1 MPQTAQRGGGVATP
15 GQMMPVG
22 RFENDTRQQIIT
34 LSNMTPQTPGTAGQI
49 TTQQLPT
56 SGYLSSI
63 WMLLQGTTTTTSA
76 QSATVLAYPTAP
88 WNFLRKIRVY
98 TNMGVE
104 LVNISGYGLYLYQSV
119 QRTGLDIDTIVNS
132 MSYAATDGGSNNTV
146 KSRYIGHTSSL
157 AASSSETWKAGYY
170 LPISWGT
177 AGKAGLQLL
186 QDDAVKYYLELT
198 WGDLTDLYAS
208 TSGTPAL
215 SSVSVTPMVETFSTP
230 RNPAN
235 RPDLSY
241 SKLILEETQAFDNGT
256 GVSTFKMVTG
266 NMVTRLIHELSNQ
279 TSSVAHPLDPSEVT
293 LLRMDYAQTQVPYN
307 LNPDVQLL
315 RQAFL
320 YGRNLPQ
327 GVYVWELAEALGLP
341 ELPTMRD
348 VIDTLMLTNLQ
359 SEITLS
365 GVTLSSSRLR
375 TIKEWL
381 VPNRNFG
388 G

>member
-1 MPQTAQRGGGVATP
+1 
-15 GQMMPVG
+15 MPVG
-22 RFENDTRQQIIT
+22 RFESDTRQQIIT
-34 LSNMTPQTPGTAGQI
+34 LSPMTPPNLGTAGQI
-49 TTQQLPT
+49 VTQQLPT
-56 SGYLSSI
+56 SGYLSAI

-76 QSATVLAYPTAP
+76 QSGAIGTYPQPP
-88 WNFLRKIRVY
+88 WNFVRKIRVY

-104 LVNISGYGLYLYQSV
+104 LVNLSGYGLYLYQSL

-132 MSYAATDGGSNNTV
+132 LTYAATDSGNNTV
-146 KSRYIGHTSSL
+146 KSRFLVHPTALGV
-157 AASSSETWKAGYY
+157 SSSETWKAGYY
-170 LPISWGT
+170 LPIAWGT
-177 AGKAGLQLL
+177 GGKAGLQLL

-198 WGDLTDLYAS
+198 FGDLTDLYAS
-208 TSGTPAL
+208 TSGTPSL
-215 SSVSVTPMVETFSTP
+215 SAVSVTPMVETFSTP
-230 RNPAN
+230 MNPAN

-241 SKLILEETQAFDNGT
+241 SKVILEETQPFDTGT
-256 GVSTFKMVTG
+256 GVTTFKMVTG
-266 NMVTRLIHELSNQ
+266 NMVTQLIHELSNGA
-279 TSSVAHPLDPSEVT
+279 TAKPLDPSEVT

-307 LNPDVQLL
+307 LNPDIQLL

-320 YGRNLPQ
+320 YGRNMPQ
-327 GVYVWELAEALGLP
+327 GCYVWELSEALGLK

-365 GVTLSSSRLR
+365 GVTPSNSKLR

>member
-1 MPQTAQRGGGVATP
+1 VAQKSQQ
-15 GQMMPVG
+15 GQAQAMPVG
-22 RFENDTRQQIIT
+22 RFESDTRQQIIT
-34 LSNMTPQTPGTAGQI
+34 LSPMTPPNAGTAGQI
-49 TTQQLPT
+49 VTQQLPT
-56 SGYLSSI
+56 SGYLSAI

-76 QSATVLAYPTAP
+76 QSATVLAYPQPP
-88 WNFLRKIRVY
+88 WNFVRKIRVY

-104 LVNISGYGLYLYQSV
+104 LVNLSGYGLYLYQSAL
-119 QRTGLDIDTIVNS
+119 RTGLDIDTIVNS
-132 MSYAATDGGSNNTV
+132 LTYAATDSGNNTV
-146 KSRYIGHTSSL
+146 KSRYLVHPTSL

-170 LPISWGT
+170 LPIAWGT
-177 AGKAGLQLL
+177 GGKAGLQLL

-198 WGDLTDLYAS
+198 FGDLTDLYAS
-208 TSGTPAL
+208 TSGTPTL
-215 SSVSVTPMVETFSTP
+215 SNVSVTPMVETFSTP

-241 SKLILEETQAFDNGT
+241 SKVILEETQPFDTGT
-256 GVSTFKMVTG
+256 GVTTFKMVTG
-266 NMVTRLIHELSNQ
+266 NMVTQLIHELSNGS
-279 TSSVAHPLDPSEVT
+279 TAKPLDPSEVT

-307 LNPDVQLL
+307 LNPDIQLL

-320 YGRNLPQ
+320 YGRNFPQ
-327 GVYVWELAEALGLP
+327 GCYIWELSEALGLK

-365 GVTLSSSRLR
+365 GVTPVSSKLR

>member
-1 MPQTAQRGGGVATP
+1 VAAGTQQAGGSQA
-15 GQMMPVG
+15 MPVG
-22 RFENDTRQQIIT
+22 RFESDTRQQIFT
-34 LSNMTPQTPGTAGQI
+34 LSPMTPPNPGTAGQI
-49 TTQQLPT
+49 VTQQLPT
-56 SGYLSSI
+56 SGYLASI
-63 WMLLQGTTTTTSA
+63 WMLLAGTTTTTSA
-76 QSATVLAYPTAP
+76 QSAVVGTYPQPP
-88 WNFLRKIRVY
+88 WNFVRKIRVY

-104 LVNISGYGLYLYQSV
+104 LVNLSGYGLKLYQDAL
-119 QRTGLDIDTIVNS
+119 RTGLDIDTVVNS
-132 MSYAATDGGSNNTV
+132 LTYAATDGGANNTV
-146 KSRYIGHTSSL
+146 KSRYLVHPTSL
-157 AASSSETWKAGYY
+157 GVSSSETWKAGYW

-177 AGKAGLQLL
+177 GGKAGLQLL

-198 WGDLTDLYAS
+198 FGDLTDLYTS

-215 SSVSVTPMVETFSTP
+215 SAVSVTPMVETFSTP

-241 SKLILEETQAFDNGT
+241 SKVILEETQPFDTGT
-256 GVSTFKMVTG
+256 GVTTFKMVTG
-266 NMVTRLIHELSNQ
+266 NMVTQLIHELSNG
-279 TSSVAHPLDPSEVT
+279 TTAKPLDPSEVS
-293 LLRMDYAQTQVPYN
+293 LLRMDYASTQVPYN
-307 LNPDVQLL
+307 LNPDIQLL

-320 YGRNLPQ
+320 YGRNMPQ
-327 GVYVWELAEALGLP
+327 GVYIWELAEALGLK

-359 SEITLS
+359 TEITLS
-365 GVTLSSSRLR
+365 GVTPTNSKLR

>member
-1 MPQTAQRGGGVATP
+1 MAAASTQSNTAQA
-15 GQMMPVG
+15 MPVG

-34 LSNMTPQTPGTAGQI
+34 QSTMTPQTPGTAGQI

-56 SGYLSSI
+56 SGYLSAI
-63 WMLLQGTTTTTSA
+63 WMLLQGTTTTSSA
-76 QSATVLAYPTAP
+76 QSTSVGTYPQPP

-104 LVNISGYGLYLYQSV
+104 LVNISGYGLYLYQSTL
-119 QRTGLDIDTIVNS
+119 RTGLDIDTIATS
-132 MSYAATDGGSNNTV
+132 LSYAATDGGSNNTV
-146 KSRYIGHTSSL
+146 KGRFINHPSSL
-157 AASSSETWKAGYY
+157 GASSTETWKAGYY
-170 LPISWGT
+170 LPIAWGT

-208 TSGTPAL
+208 TSGTPTL
-215 SSVSVTPMVETFSTP
+215 SNVSVVPVVETFSTP
-230 RNPAN
+230 RNSAN

-241 SKLILEETQAFDNGT
+241 SKVILEEAQPLDT
-256 GVSTFKMVTG
+256 GAGVCTFKMVTG
-266 NMVTRLIHELSNQ
+266 NMVTRLIHELSNGA
-279 TSSVAHPLDPSEVT
+279 TAKPLDPSEVT

-307 LNPDVQLL
+307 INPDVQLL

-327 GVYVWELAEALGLP
+327 GVYIWELAEALGLP

-359 SEITLS
+359 SEISVS
-365 GVTLSSSRLR
+365 GVTLSSSKLR

>member
-1 MPQTAQRGGGVATP
+1 MAQKNGNGQQVVAA
-15 GQMMPVG
+15 QAMPVG

-34 LSNMTPQTPGTAGQI
+34 LSPMTPPNPGTAGQI
-49 TTQQLPT
+49 VTQQLPT
-56 SGYLSSI
+56 SGYLSAI

-76 QSATVLAYPTAP
+76 QSATVLAYPQPP

-104 LVNISGYGLYLYQSV
+104 LVNLSGYGLYLYQSCL
-119 QRTGLDIDTIVNS
+119 RTGLDIDTIVNS
-132 MSYAATDGGSNNTV
+132 LTYAVTDSGNNTV
-146 KSRYIGHTSSL
+146 KSRYLVHPTSL
-157 AASSSETWKAGYY
+157 AASSSETWKAGFY
-170 LPISWGT
+170 LPIAWGT

-198 WGDLTDLYAS
+198 FGDLNDLYAS
-208 TSGTPAL
+208 TSGTPTL
-215 SSVSVTPMVETFSTP
+215 SNVSVTPMVETFATP

-241 SKLILEETQAFDNGT
+241 SKMILEETQPFDTGT
-256 GVSTFKMVTG
+256 GVTTFKMVTG
-266 NMVTRLIHELSNQ
+266 NMVSQLIQELSNGS
-279 TSSVAHPLDPSEVT
+279 TAHPLDPTEVS
-293 LLRMDYAQTQVPYN
+293 LLRMDYASTQVPYN
-307 LNPDVQLL
+307 MNPDVQLL

-327 GVYVWELAEALGLP
+327 GVYVWELAEALGLK

-359 SEITLS
+359 TEITLS
-365 GVTLSSSRLR
+365 GVTLASSKLR

>member
-1 MPQTAQRGGGVATP
+1 MPTPTKQPTTAQA
-15 GQMMPVG
+15 MPVG

-34 LSNMTPQTPGTAGQI
+34 QSALVPSSPGTAGQI

-63 WMLLQGTTTTTSA
+63 FMLLQGTTTTTSA
-76 QSATVLAYPTAP
+76 QSTSVGTYPQPP

-104 LVNISGYGLYLYQSV
+104 LVNLSGYGLYLYQSCL
-119 QRTGLDIDTIVNS
+119 RTGLDIDTIVNS
-132 MSYAATDGGSNNTV
+132 LSYAATDGGNNNTV
-146 KSRYIGHTSSL
+146 KSRYLAHPSSL
-157 AASSSETWKAGYY
+157 AASSTETWKAGYY
-170 LPISWGT
+170 LPIAWGT
-177 AGKAGLQLL
+177 GGKAGLQLL

-215 SSVSVTPMVETFSTP
+215 SNVSVTPVVETFSTP
-230 RNPAN
+230 RNPNN

-241 SKLILEETQAFDNGT
+241 SKVLLEESQPFDTGT
-256 GVSTFKMVTG
+256 GVCTFKMVTG
-266 NMVTRLIHELSNQ
+266 NMVTQLIHELSNGS
-279 TSSVAHPLDPSEVT
+279 TAKPLDPSEVT
-293 LLRMDYAQTQVPYN
+293 LMRMDYAQTQVPYSIN
-307 LNPDVQLL
+307 SDVQLL

-327 GVYVWELAEALGLP
+327 GVYTWELSEALGMK

-359 SEITLS
+359 SEITVS
-365 GVTLSSSRLR
+365 GVTLSSSKLR

>member
-1 MPQTAQRGGGVATP
+1 MAAKTNGQVVTAQA
-15 GQMMPVG
+15 MPVG
-22 RFENDTRQQIIT
+22 RFESDTRQQIIPLT
-34 LSNMTPQTPGTAGQI
+34 TMSPPNPGTAGQI
-49 TTQQLPT
+49 VTQQLPT

-63 WMLLQGTTTTTSA
+63 WMTLSGTTTTTSA
-76 QSATVLAYPTAP
+76 QSATVGTYPKPP

-104 LVNISGYGLYLYQSV
+104 LVNVSGYGLYLYQSTL
-119 QRTGLDIDTIVNS
+119 RTGVCVDQIVNS
-132 MSYAATDGGSNNTV
+132 LTYATTNGGSNATV
-146 KSRYIGHTSSL
+146 KSRYMANPGATL
-157 AASSSETWKAGYY
+157 AASATETWKCGYY
-170 LPISWGT
+170 LPIAWGT
-177 AGKAGLQLL
+177 GGKAGLQLL

-198 WGDLTDLYAS
+198 FGDTTDLYSA
-208 TSGTPAL
+208 TSGTPTLTCA
-215 SSVSVTPMVETFSTP
+215 VNGMVETFSTP

-241 SKLILEETQAFDNGT
+241 SKMILEETQPLDAGT

-266 NMVTRLIHELSNQ
+266 NMVTKLIHEFSNGS
-279 TSSVAHPLDPSEVT
+279 TAAPVDPAAVS
-293 LLRMDYAQTQVPYN
+293 LLRMDYASTQVPYN
-307 LNPDVQLL
+307 LPPDVQLL

-327 GVYVWELAEALGLP
+327 GVYIWELAEALGLP

-359 SEITLS
+359 SEITFS
-365 GVTLSSSRLR
+365 GLTLASSKLR

>member
-1 MPQTAQRGGGVATP
+1 
-15 GQMMPVG
+15 MPVG
-22 RFENDTRQQIIT
+22 RFESDTRQQIIT
-34 LSNMTPQTPGTAGQI
+34 LTPMSPPTPGTAGQI
-49 TTQQLPT
+49 VTQQLPT

-76 QSATVLAYPTAP
+76 QSATVLAYPQPP
-88 WNFLRKIRVY
+88 WNFIRKIRVY

-104 LVNISGYGLYLYQSV
+104 LVNLSGYGLYLYQSCL
-119 QRTGLDIDTIVNS
+119 RTGLDIDTIVNS
-132 MSYAATDGGSNNTV
+132 LTYAVTDGATNNTV
-146 KSRYIGHTSSL
+146 KSRYLVHPTSL

-170 LPISWGT
+170 LPIAWGT
-177 AGKAGLQLL
+177 GGKAGLQLL

-198 WGDLTDLYAS
+198 FGDLTDLYAS
-208 TSGTPAL
+208 TSGTPTL
-215 SSVSVTPMVETFSTP
+215 SNVSVTPMVETFSTP

-241 SKLILEETQAFDNGT
+241 SKVILEETQPFDAGT
-256 GVSTFKMVTG
+256 GVTTFKMVTG
-266 NMVTRLIHELSNQ
+266 NMVTQLIHELSNS
-279 TSSVAHPLDPSEVT
+279 TSANVAHPLDPVEVT

-307 LNPDVQLL
+307 LNPDIQLL

-327 GVYVWELAEALGLP
+327 GAYVWELAEALGLK

-365 GVTLSSSRLR
+365 GVTPNSSKLR

>member
-1 MPQTAQRGGGVATP
+1 MAQQQKQQGAS
-15 GQMMPVG
+15 QAMPVG
-22 RFENDTRQQIIT
+22 RFESDTRQQIIT
-34 LSNMTPQTPGTAGQI
+34 LSPMVPPNPGTAGQI
-49 TTQQLPT
+49 VTQQLPT
-56 SGYLSSI
+56 SGYLSALWFI
-63 WMLLQGTTTTTSA
+63 LKGTTTTTSA
-76 QSATVLAYPTAP
+76 QSTSVLAYPQPP

-104 LVNISGYGLYLYQSV
+104 LVNISGYGLYLYQSCL
-119 QRTGLDIDTIVNS
+119 RTGLDIDTIVNS
-132 MSYAATDGGSNNTV
+132 LTYAATDDGDNNTV
-146 KSRYIGHTSSL
+146 KSRYLNHPSSL

-170 LPISWGT
+170 LPITWGT
-177 AGKAGLQLL
+177 GGKAGYQLL
-186 QDDAVKYYLELT
+186 QDDAVKYFLELT
-198 WGDLTDLYAS
+198 FGDLTDLYAS

-230 RNPAN
+230 RNPIN

-241 SKLILEETQAFDNGT
+241 SKTILEEFQPFDSNT
-256 GVSTFKMVTG
+256 ATTFKMVTG
-266 NMVTRLIHELSNQ
+266 NMVTQLIHEFSNGS
-279 TSSVAHPLDPSEVT
+279 TAKPLDPDQFS
-293 LLRMDYAQTQVPYN
+293 LMRLDYAQTQVPYN

-320 YGRNLPQ
+320 YARNLPQ
-327 GVYVWELAEALGLP
+327 GVYVWELAEALGLK

-359 SEITLS
+359 TEFTL
-365 GVTLSSSRLR
+365 TNTTASSSRLR

>member
-1 MPQTAQRGGGVATP
+1 MAQQTQQRGPA
-15 GQMMPVG
+15 QAMPVG
-22 RFENDTRQQIIT
+22 RFESDTRQQIIT
-34 LSNMTPQTPGTAGQI
+34 LSAMVPQTPGTAGQI

-56 SGYLSSI
+56 SGYLSAI
-63 WMLLQGTTTTTSA
+63 WGILKGTTTTTSA
-76 QSATVLAYPTAP
+76 QSTSVLTYPQPP

-98 TNMGVE
+98 TNMNVE
-104 LVNISGYGLYLYQSV
+104 LVNLSGYGLYLYQSCL
-119 QRTGLDIDTIVNS
+119 RTGLDIDTIVNS
-132 MSYAATDGGSNNTV
+132 LTYAATDDGSNDTV
-146 KSRYIGHTSSL
+146 KSRFLVHPTSL

-170 LPISWGT
+170 LPIAWGT
-177 AGKAGLQLL
+177 GGKAGYQLL

-208 TSGTPAL
+208 TSGTPTL
-215 SSVSVTPMVETFSTP
+215 TNVSFTPMVETFSTP

-241 SKLILEETQAFDNGT
+241 SKIISEESQPFDSNT
-256 GVSTFKMVTG
+256 AITFKMVTG
-266 NMVTRLIHELSNQ
+266 NMVTQLIHELSNGS
-279 TSSVAHPLDPSEVT
+279 TAKPLDPDQVS
-293 LLRMDYAQTQVPYN
+293 LMKLDYAQTQVPYS

-320 YGRNLPQ
+320 YGRNMPQ
-327 GVYVWELAEALGLP
+327 GVYIWEMAEALGLK

-359 SEITLS
+359 SEFTLT
-365 GVTLSSSRLR
+365 GTTISSSKLR

>member
-1 MPQTAQRGGGVATP
+1 MAQKQNTGAA
-15 GQMMPVG
+15 QAMPVG
-22 RFENDTRQQIIT
+22 RFESDTRQQIIT
-34 LSNMTPQTPGTAGQI
+34 LSPMVPATPGTAGQI
-49 TTQQLPT
+49 VTQQLPT

-63 WMLLQGTTTTTSA
+63 WMNLVGTTTTTSA
-76 QSATVLAYPTAP
+76 QSASVGTYPQPP
-88 WNFLRKIRVY
+88 WNFVRKIRVY

-104 LVNISGYGLYLYQSV
+104 LVNLSGYGLYLYQSAL
-119 QRTGLDIDTIVNS
+119 RTGLDIDTIVNS
-132 MSYAATDGGSNNTV
+132 LTYAATDGGANNTV
-146 KSRYIGHTSSL
+146 KSRYLVHPTSL

-170 LPISWGT
+170 LPIAWGT
-177 AGKAGLQLL
+177 GGKAGLQLL

-198 WGDLTDLYAS
+198 YGDLTDLYAS
-208 TSGTPAL
+208 TSGTPTL
-215 SSVSVTPMVETFSTP
+215 SNVSVTPMVETFSTP
-230 RNPAN
+230 RNPTN

-241 SKLILEETQAFDNGT
+241 TKSILEETQPLDTGT

-266 NMVTRLIHELSNQ
+266 NMVTQLIHELSNGA
-279 TSSVAHPLDPSEVT
+279 TAKPLDPSEVS

-307 LNPDVQLL
+307 MNPDLQLL

-320 YGRNLPQ
+320 YGRNMPQ
-327 GVYVWELAEALGLP
+327 GVYIWELSEALGLK

-359 SEITLS
+359 TEITLS
-365 GVTLSSSRLR
+365 GVALSNSKLR

>member
-1 MPQTAQRGGGVATP
+1 MPPQKAPQQGQTQA
-15 GQMMPVG
+15 MPVG
-22 RFENDTRQQIIT
+22 RFESDTRQQIIT
-34 LSNMTPQTPGTAGQI
+34 LSAMTPPNPGTAGQI
-49 TTQQLPT
+49 ITQQLPT
-56 SGYLSSI
+56 SGYLSAL
-63 WMLLQGTTTTTSA
+63 WMLLKGTTTTTSA
-76 QSATVLAYPTAP
+76 QSTSVGTYPQPP
-88 WNFLRKIRVY
+88 WNFIRKIRVY

-104 LVNISGYGLYLYQSV
+104 LVNLSGYGLYLYQSCL
-119 QRTGLDIDTIVNS
+119 RTGLDIDTIVNS
-132 MSYAATDGGSNNTV
+132 LSYAATDDGSNNTV
-146 KSRYIGHTSSL
+146 KSRYLAHPSSL
-157 AASSSETWKAGYY
+157 GASSSETWKAGYY
-170 LPISWGT
+170 LPIAWGT
-177 AGKAGLQLL
+177 GGKAGLQLL
-186 QDDAVKYYLELT
+186 QDDAVKYYLEIT
-198 WGDLTDLYAS
+198 FGDLTDLYAS

-215 SSVSVTPMVETFSTP
+215 SNVSLTPMVETFSTP

-241 SKLILEETQAFDNGT
+241 SKVILEESQPFDNGT

-266 NMVTRLIHELSNQ
+266 NMVTQLIQELSNGA
-279 TSSVAHPLDPSEVT
+279 TAKPLDPDEVT

-307 LNPDVQLL
+307 INPDIQLL

-327 GVYVWELAEALGLP
+327 GVYVWELAESLGLK

-359 SEITLS
+359 TEITLS
-365 GVTLSSSRLR
+365 GVSLSSSKLR

>member
-1 MPQTAQRGGGVATP
+1 VAQKQQTQSQA
-15 GQMMPVG
+15 MPVG
-22 RFENDTRQQIIT
+22 RFESDTRQQIIT
-34 LSNMTPQTPGTAGQI
+34 LSPMTPPNPGTAGQI
-49 TTQQLPT
+49 VTQQLPT

-63 WMLLQGTTTTTSA
+63 WMLLAGTTTTTSA
-76 QSATVLAYPTAP
+76 QSAVVGTYPQPP

-104 LVNISGYGLYLYQSV
+104 LVNLSGYGLYLYQRT
-119 QRTGLDIDTIVNS
+119 QRSGLDIDTVVNS
-132 MSYAATDGGSNNTV
+132 LTYAATDAGNNTV
-146 KSRYIGHTSSL
+146 KSRYLVHPTSL
-157 AASSSETWKAGYY
+157 GVSSSETWKAGYY

-177 AGKAGLQLL
+177 GGKAGLQLL

-198 WGDLTDLYAS
+198 FGDLTDLYTS
-208 TSGTPAL
+208 TSGTPTL
-215 SSVSVTPMVETFSTP
+215 SAVSVTPMVETFSTP

-241 SKLILEETQAFDNGT
+241 SKVILEEQQPFDTGT
-256 GVSTFKMVTG
+256 GVTTFKMVTG
-266 NMVTRLIHELSNQ
+266 NMVTRLIHELSNGS
-279 TSSVAHPLDPSEVT
+279 TAKPIDPAEVS

-307 LNPDVQLL
+307 LNPDIQLL

-320 YGRNLPQ
+320 YGQNFPQ
-327 GVYVWELAEALGLP
+327 GVYIWELAEALGLP

-359 SEITLS
+359 TEITLA
-365 GVTLSSSRLR
+365 GVTPTSSKLR

>member
-1 MPQTAQRGGGVATP
+1 MARGQQAVQQGAT
-15 GQMMPVG
+15 QAMPVG
-22 RFENDTRQQIIT
+22 RFESDTRQQIIT
-34 LSNMTPQTPGTAGQI
+34 LSPMSPPSPGTAGQI
-49 TTQQLPT
+49 VTQQLPT

-76 QSATVLAYPTAP
+76 QSTVVGTYPQPP

-104 LVNISGYGLYLYQSV
+104 LVNLSGYGLYLYQST
-119 QRTGLDIDTIVNS
+119 QRTALDIDTIVNS
-132 MSYAATDGGSNNTV
+132 LTYAATDGGSNNTV
-146 KSRYIGHTSSL
+146 KSRYLVHPTSL
-157 AASSSETWKAGYY
+157 GVSSSETWKAGYY
-170 LPISWGT
+170 LPIAWGT
-177 AGKAGLQLL
+177 GGKAGLQLL

-198 WGDLTDLYAS
+198 FGDLTDLYTS
-208 TSGTPAL
+208 SSGTPAL
-215 SSVSVTPMVETFSTP
+215 TNVSVTPMVETFSTP

-241 SKLILEETQAFDNGT
+241 SKVLLEETQPLDAGT

-266 NMVTRLIHELSNQ
+266 NMVTQLIHELSNGS
-279 TSSVAHPLDPSEVT
+279 TAKPLDPSEVT
-293 LLRMDYAQTQVPYN
+293 LMRMDYAQTQVPYN
-307 LNPDVQLL
+307 MNPDIQLL

-320 YGRNLPQ
+320 YGRNMPQ
-327 GVYVWELAEALGLP
+327 GVYIWELAEALGLK

-359 SEITLS
+359 SELTIS
-365 GVTLSSSRLR
+365 GVTLSSSKLR

>member
-1 MPQTAQRGGGVATP
+1 MPAAQQQQQGAA
-15 GQMMPVG
+15 QAMPVG

-34 LSNMTPQTPGTAGQI
+34 LSPMTPPNAGTAGQI
-49 TTQQLPT
+49 VTQQLPT

-76 QSATVLAYPTAP
+76 QSTVVGTYPQPP
-88 WNFLRKIRVY
+88 WNFIRKIRVY

-104 LVNISGYGLYLYQSV
+104 LVNLSGYGLYLYQSTL
-119 QRTGLDIDTIVNS
+119 RSGLDIDTIVNS
-132 MSYAATDGGSNNTV
+132 LSYAATDGGSNNTV
-146 KSRYIGHTSSL
+146 KSRYLAHPSSL
-157 AASSSETWKAGYY
+157 GISSSETWKAGYY
-170 LPISWGT
+170 LPIAWGT
-177 AGKAGLQLL
+177 GGKAGLQLL

-198 WGDLTDLYAS
+198 FGDLTDLYAS
-208 TSGTPAL
+208 NSGSPSL
-215 SSVSVTPMVETFSTP
+215 SAVSVTPMVETFSTP

-241 SKLILEETQAFDNGT
+241 SKVILEESQPFDTGT
-256 GVSTFKMVTG
+256 GVTTFKMVTG
-266 NMVTRLIHELSNQ
+266 NMVTRLIHELSNGS
-279 TSSVAHPLDPSEVT
+279 TAKPLDPSELS

-307 LNPDVQLL
+307 LNPDIQLL

-327 GVYVWELAEALGLP
+327 GCYVWELAEALGLP

-365 GVTLSSSRLR
+365 GVTPSSSKLR

>member
-1 MPQTAQRGGGVATP
+1 VAAPQKSASGASQA
-15 GQMMPVG
+15 MPVG
-22 RFENDTRQQIIT
+22 RFESDTRQQIIT
-34 LSNMTPQTPGTAGQI
+34 QTPMVPPTPGTAGQI
-49 TTQQLPT
+49 VTQQLPT
-56 SGYLSSI
+56 SGYLSAI

-76 QSATVLAYPTAP
+76 QSATVLAYPQPP
-88 WNFLRKIRVY
+88 WNFIRKIRVY

-104 LVNISGYGLYLYQSV
+104 LVNLSGYGLYLYQSCL
-119 QRTGLDIDTIVNS
+119 RTGLDIDTIVNS
-132 MSYAATDGGSNNTV
+132 LTYAVTDGATNNTV
-146 KSRYIGHTSSL
+146 KSRYLVHPTSL

-170 LPISWGT
+170 LPIAWGT
-177 AGKAGLQLL
+177 GGKAGLQLL

-198 WGDLTDLYAS
+198 FGDLTDLYAS
-208 TSGTPAL
+208 TSGTPTL
-215 SSVSVTPMVETFSTP
+215 SNVSVTPMIETFSTP

-241 SKLILEETQAFDNGT
+241 SKVILEETQPFDTGT

-266 NMVTRLIHELSNQ
+266 NMVTQLIHELSNS
-279 TSSVAHPLDPSEVT
+279 TTNVAHPLDPVEVT

-307 LNPDVQLL
+307 MQPDIQLL

-327 GVYVWELAEALGLP
+327 GTYVWELAEALGLK

-359 SEITLS
+359 SEITLA
-365 GVTLSSSRLR
+365 GVTPSSSKLR

>member
-1 MPQTAQRGGGVATP
+1 MARGQQAVQQGAT
-15 GQMMPVG
+15 QAMPVG
-22 RFENDTRQQIIT
+22 RFESDTRQQIIT
-34 LSNMTPQTPGTAGQI
+34 LSPMSPPSPGTAGQI
-49 TTQQLPT
+49 VTQQLPT
-56 SGYLSSI
+56 SGYLSAI

-76 QSATVLAYPTAP
+76 QSTVVGTYPQPP

-104 LVNISGYGLYLYQSV
+104 LVNLSGYGLYLYQST
-119 QRTGLDIDTIVNS
+119 QRTALDIDTIVNS
-132 MSYAATDGGSNNTV
+132 LTYAATDGGANNTV
-146 KSRYIGHTSSL
+146 KSRYLVHPTSL
-157 AASSSETWKAGYY
+157 GVSSSETWKAGYY
-170 LPISWGT
+170 LPIAWGT
-177 AGKAGLQLL
+177 GGKAGLQLL

-198 WGDLTDLYAS
+198 FGDLTDLYTS
-208 TSGTPAL
+208 SSGTPAL
-215 SSVSVTPMVETFSTP
+215 TNVSVTPMVETFSTP

-241 SKLILEETQAFDNGT
+241 SKVILEETQPFDAGT

-266 NMVTRLIHELSNQ
+266 NMVTQLIHELSNGS
-279 TSSVAHPLDPSEVT
+279 TAKPLDPSEVT
-293 LLRMDYAQTQVPYN
+293 LMRMDYAQTQVPYN
-307 LNPDVQLL
+307 MNPDIQLL

-320 YGRNLPQ
+320 YGRNMPQ
-327 GVYVWELAEALGLP
+327 GVYIWELAEALGLK

-365 GVTLSSSRLR
+365 GVTLSSSKLR

>member
-1 MPQTAQRGGGVATP
+1 VAAPQKSASGASQA
-15 GQMMPVG
+15 MPVG
-22 RFENDTRQQIIT
+22 RFESDTRQQIIT
-34 LSNMTPQTPGTAGQI
+34 LTPMSPPTPGTAGQI
-49 TTQQLPT
+49 VTQQLPT

-76 QSATVLAYPTAP
+76 QSATVLAYPQPP
-88 WNFLRKIRVY
+88 WNFIRKIRVY

-104 LVNISGYGLYLYQSV
+104 LVNLSGYGLYLYQSCL
-119 QRTGLDIDTIVNS
+119 RTGLDIDTIVNS
-132 MSYAATDGGSNNTV
+132 LTYAVTDGATNNTV
-146 KSRYIGHTSSL
+146 KSRYLVHPTSL

-170 LPISWGT
+170 LPIAWGT
-177 AGKAGLQLL
+177 GGKAGLQLL

-198 WGDLTDLYAS
+198 FGDLTDLYAS
-208 TSGTPAL
+208 TSGTPTL
-215 SSVSVTPMVETFSTP
+215 SNVSVTPMVETFSTP

-241 SKLILEETQAFDNGT
+241 SKVILEETQPFDAGT
-256 GVSTFKMVTG
+256 GVTTFKMVTG
-266 NMVTRLIHELSNQ
+266 NMVTQLIHELSNS
-279 TSSVAHPLDPSEVT
+279 TSANVAHPLDPVEVT

-307 LNPDVQLL
+307 LNPDIQLL

-327 GVYVWELAEALGLP
+327 GAYVWELAEALGLK

-365 GVTLSSSRLR
+365 GVTPNSSKLR

>member
-1 MPQTAQRGGGVATP
+1 MPAAQQQQGAA
-15 GQMMPVG
+15 QAMPVG
-22 RFENDTRQQIIT
+22 RFESDTRQQIIT
-34 LSNMTPQTPGTAGQI
+34 LSPMTPPNPGTAGQI
-49 TTQQLPT
+49 VTQQLPT
-56 SGYLSSI
+56 SGYLSAI

-76 QSATVLAYPTAP
+76 QSTVVGTYPQPP

-104 LVNISGYGLYLYQSV
+104 LVNLSGYGLYLYQSTL
-119 QRTGLDIDTIVNS
+119 RSGLDIDTIVNS
-132 MSYAATDGGSNNTV
+132 LSYAATDGGSNNTV
-146 KSRYIGHTSSL
+146 KSRYLNHTSGL
-157 AASSSETWKAGYY
+157 GVSSSETWKAGYY
-170 LPISWGT
+170 LPIAWGT
-177 AGKAGLQLL
+177 GGKAGLQLL

-198 WGDLTDLYAS
+198 FGDLTDLYAS
-208 TSGTPAL
+208 NSGSPAL
-215 SSVSVTPMVETFSTP
+215 SAVSVTPMVETFSTP

-241 SKLILEETQAFDNGT
+241 SKVILEESQPFDTGT
-256 GVSTFKMVTG
+256 GVTTFKMVTG
-266 NMVTRLIHELSNQ
+266 NMVTRLIHELSNGS
-279 TSSVAHPLDPSEVT
+279 TAKPLDPSEVT

-307 LNPDVQLL
+307 MNPDIQLL

-327 GVYVWELAEALGLP
+327 GCYVWELAEALGLP

-365 GVTLSSSRLR
+365 GVTPTSSKLR

>member
-1 MPQTAQRGGGVATP
+1 MAQAQRGQQQGAS
-15 GQMMPVG
+15 QAMPVG
-22 RFENDTRQQIIT
+22 RFESDTRQQILT
-34 LSNMTPQTPGTAGQI
+34 LSPMVPQTPGTAGQVV
-49 TTQQLPT
+49 TQQLPT
-56 SGYLSSI
+56 SGYLSAI

-76 QSATVLAYPTAP
+76 QSTTIGTYPQPP

-104 LVNISGYGLYLYQSV
+104 LVNLSGYGLYLYQSTL
-119 QRTGLDIDTIVNS
+119 RTGLDIDTIVNS
-132 MSYAATDGGSNNTV
+132 LSYAATDGGANNTV
-146 KSRYIGHTSSL
+146 KSRYLVHPSGLGVSST
-157 AASSSETWKAGYY
+157 ETWKAGYF
-170 LPISWGT
+170 LPIAWGPG
-177 AGKAGLQLL
+177 GKAGLQLL
-186 QDDAVKYYLELT
+186 QDDAVKYYLEIT
-198 WGDLTDLYAS
+198 YGDLTDLYAS
-208 TSGTPAL
+208 NSGTPAL
-215 SSVSVTPMVETFSTP
+215 TNVSVTPMVETFSTP

-241 SKLILEETQAFDNGT
+241 SKVILEETQAFDSGT

-266 NMVTRLIHELSNQ
+266 NMVTQLIHELSNGA
-279 TSSVAHPLDPSEVT
+279 TAKPLDPSEIT
-293 LLRMDYAQTQVPYN
+293 LMRMDYASTQVPYN
-307 LNPDVQLL
+307 INPDLQLL

-320 YGRNLPQ
+320 YGRNMPQ
-327 GVYVWELAEALGLP
+327 GCYIWELSEALGLK

-359 SEITLS
+359 SELTLS
-365 GVTLSSSRLR
+365 GVALSSSKLR

>member
-1 MPQTAQRGGGVATP
+1 MVTQANGQQVVPAQA
-15 GQMMPVG
+15 MPVG

-34 LSNMTPQTPGTAGQI
+34 LSAMTPQTAGTAGQI
-49 TTQQLPT
+49 STQQLPT

-63 WMLLQGTTTTTSA
+63 FGVLKGTTTTTSA
-76 QSATVLAYPTAP
+76 QSASVGTYPQPP
-88 WNFLRKIRVY
+88 WNFIRKFRVY

-104 LVNISGYGLYLYQSV
+104 LVNISGYGLYLYQSCL
-119 QRTGLDIDTIVNS
+119 RTGLDIDTIVNS
-132 MSYAATDGGSNNTV
+132 LTYAATDSGNNTV
-146 KSRYIGHTSSL
+146 KSRFIVHPTSL

-170 LPISWGT
+170 LPIAWGT
-177 AGKAGLQLL
+177 GGKAGLQLL
-186 QDDAVKYYLELT
+186 QDDAVKYYLEIT

-208 TSGTPAL
+208 TSGTPTL
-215 SSVSVTPMVETFSTP
+215 SSVSFTPIVETFATP

-241 SKLILEETQAFDNGT
+241 SKMILEEFQPFDTGT
-256 GVSTFKMVTG
+256 GVNTFKMVTG
-266 NMVTRLIHELSNQ
+266 NMVTQLIHEFSNGS
-279 TSSVAHPLDPSEVT
+279 TAKPLDPSQFS

-307 LNPDVQLL
+307 MDPDCQLL

-327 GVYVWELAEALGLP
+327 GVYVWELAEALGMK

-365 GVTLSSSRLR
+365 GVTPSSSKLR

>member
-1 MPQTAQRGGGVATP
+1 VAQKMPQQQNAAQA
-15 GQMMPVG
+15 MPVG

-34 LSNMTPQTPGTAGQI
+34 LTAMTPPNAGTAGQI
-49 TTQQLPT
+49 VTQQLPT
-56 SGYLSSI
+56 SGYLSAI
-63 WMLLQGTTTTTSA
+63 WMLLTGTTTTTSA
-76 QSATVLAYPTAP
+76 QSTSVGTYPQPP
-88 WNFLRKIRVY
+88 WNFIRKVRVY

-104 LVNISGYGLYLYQSV
+104 LVNLSGYGLYLYQSTL
-119 QRTGLDIDTIVNS
+119 RTGLDIDTIVNS
-132 MSYAATDGGSNNTV
+132 LTYAATDGGSNNTV
-146 KSRYIGHTSSL
+146 KSRYLNHPTSL

-170 LPISWGT
+170 LPIAWGT
-177 AGKAGLQLL
+177 GGKAGLQLL

-198 WGDLTDLYAS
+198 YGDLTDLYAS

-215 SSVSVTPMVETFSTP
+215 SAVSVTPMVETFSTP

-241 SKLILEETQAFDNGT
+241 SKLILEEAQAFDNGT

-266 NMVTRLIHELSNQ
+266 NMVTKLIHELSNGS
-279 TSSVAHPLDPSEVT
+279 TAKPLDPSEVT

-307 LNPDVQLL
+307 LNPDIQLL

-327 GVYVWELAEALGLP
+327 GVYIWELAEALGLP

-365 GVTLSSSRLR
+365 GVTPTSSKLR